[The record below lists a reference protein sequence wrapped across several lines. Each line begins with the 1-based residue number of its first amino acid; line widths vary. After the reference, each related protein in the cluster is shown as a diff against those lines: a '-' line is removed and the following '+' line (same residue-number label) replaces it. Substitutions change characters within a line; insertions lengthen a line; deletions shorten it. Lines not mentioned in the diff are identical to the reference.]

1 MRAYVQTRSNTD
13 CLIRLKLSALIL
25 IALLFGFSIPVLAV
39 DKSRVPPFSLYKT
52 MLKVNKE
59 QGWVQFRNYDKRQL
73 IYFTALQT
81 LHCRLKEIRY
91 SVNSQALD
99 QKFELVPCN
108 PLSPFAL
115 PSDAGLGSTLI
126 EYPLG
131 TVKTI
136 AVQVTWEN
144 GVESELVVYEPCPNA
159 GDLTCAFQ
167 VKAVEADS
175 KSGRALAPDAP
186 VGEQPIEEGG
196 NERGASP
203 SGMPS
208 PN

>member
-1 MRAYVQTRSNTD
+1 MRAYVRTRVNLA
-13 CLIRLKLSALIL
+13 CLIKLTFSALIL
-25 IALLFGFSIPVLAV
+25 ISLLSGFSTAGLAV

-144 GVESELVVYEPCPNA
+144 GVESEMVVYEPCPNA

-175 KSGRALAPDAP
+175 SAGRALAPIAP
-186 VGEQPIEEGG
+186 ADKTVSETG
-196 NERGASP
+196 NERGVEP
-203 SGMPS
+203 SSVPS
-208 PN
+208 AN